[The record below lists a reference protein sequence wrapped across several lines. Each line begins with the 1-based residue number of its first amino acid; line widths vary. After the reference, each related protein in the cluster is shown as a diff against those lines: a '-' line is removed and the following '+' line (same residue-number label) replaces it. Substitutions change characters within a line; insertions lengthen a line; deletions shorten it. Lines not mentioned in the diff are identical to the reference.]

1 MVKLVE
7 EDASL
12 EKSVFVRWLELNIK
26 QEKNDI
32 KAYSEMDR
40 RRCKLLLDQAVARL
54 EAYEKTLAVYKEMGQ
69 IR

>member
-40 RRCKLLLDQAVARL
+40 RRCKLL
-54 EAYEKTLAVYKEMGQ
+54 
-69 IR
+69 